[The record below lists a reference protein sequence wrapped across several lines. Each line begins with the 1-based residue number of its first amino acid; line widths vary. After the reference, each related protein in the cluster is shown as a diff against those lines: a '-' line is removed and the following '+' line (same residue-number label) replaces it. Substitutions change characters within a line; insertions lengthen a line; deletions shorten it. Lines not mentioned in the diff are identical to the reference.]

1 MATTVVRDHTEP
13 ILRKEKHLTV
23 PSIGV
28 QRPTMRK
35 RYDRAFAPIF
45 VVDFGAVLGGDRA

>member
-23 PSIGV
+23 PSVGV
-28 QRPTMRK
+28 QRPTVRE
-35 RYDRAFAPIF
+35 RYDRAFAPIL
-45 VVDFGAVLGGDRA
+45 VVDFGVVFGGDRA